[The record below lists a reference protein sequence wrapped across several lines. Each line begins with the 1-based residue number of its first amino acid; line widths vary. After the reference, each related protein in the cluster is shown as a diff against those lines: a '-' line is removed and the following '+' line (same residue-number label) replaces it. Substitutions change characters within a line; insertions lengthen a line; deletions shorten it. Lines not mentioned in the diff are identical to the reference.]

1 MFALGIPKR
10 QYRRTTQVLG
20 PYMSTPTNYN
30 AIKQDDGFYLF
41 TFPDA
46 DEIEFRDL
54 VDQLKRNGITT
65 IGADSQL
72 TEKRIMKLADL
83 IRPLHEE
90 EEKGKKGAEA
100 AKKLIAKLREKTY
113 RSFSD
118 EELDAF
124 SKEMVLHLIDNVAA
138 EAAVRMRFAKNKP
151 LYSDDELDKT
161 DNLPF

>member
-20 PYMSTPTNYN
+20 PYMSTPTNYD
-30 AIKQDDGFYLF
+30 AVKQDDGFYLF

-46 DEIEFRDL
+46 NEDEFRDL
-54 VDQLKRNGITT
+54 VDLLKRNGITT

>member
-20 PYMSTPTNYN
+20 HQMSTSINYD
-30 AIKQDDGFYLF
+30 AVKQDDGFYLF
-41 TFPDA
+41 TFPET
-46 DEIEFRDL
+46 DEFEFRSL

-90 EEKGKKGAEA
+90 EEKGKKGAEEA
-100 AKKLIAKLREKTY
+100 RKLIAKLREKTY

-118 EELDAF
+118 EDLDAF

>member
-54 VDQLKRNGITT
+54 VDLLKRNGITT

-83 IRPLHEE
+83 IKPLYEE
-90 EEKGKKGAEA
+90 EEKGKKGYEEA
-100 AKKLIAKLREKTY
+100 RKLITKLRDRY
-113 RSFSD
+113 RKFSID
-118 EELDAF
+118 EINSF
-124 SKEMVLHLIDNVAA
+124 SKEMVLHFIDNPAA

-151 LYSDDELDKT
+151 LYSDDELNKT